1 MSNPGMGLTPA
12 NTSPMSTGSNLSAG
26 GWISSLLGIFS
37 SLFNF
42 SSSPEV
48 PQNVFIRPSILSTSS
63 NILILIF
70 IVILFVVLITYWAYT
85 KSNWEQVKC
94 KDGRF
99 WIAPLFGKSAEDTIK
114 ECTSSEIELTVN
126 RELSADLERLQKL
139 EDQVDDLSG
148 NLANISNDAT
158 GLQNNTGSTLDNITN
173 ILESNITYVK
183 EALSTILAS
192 IYIST
197 NLNKGALTSYADL
210 QQSDIAEII
219 DRYNNVDMENTNMN
233 FM

>member
-1 MSNPGMGLTPA
+1 M
-12 NTSPMSTGSNLSAG
+12 
-26 GWISSLLGIFS
+26 FS

-42 SSSPEV
+42 SPSPERT
-48 PQNVFIRPSILSTSS
+48 QNVFIRPSILSTSS

-99 WIAPLFGKSAEDTIK
+99 WIAPLFGKSTEDTIK

-126 RELSADLERLQKL
+126 RELSADLDRLRKL

-210 QQSDIAEII
+210 QKSDIAEII
-219 DRYNNVDMENTNMN
+219 DRYNNVDTENTNMN